1 MWSNNYIHYLSN
13 GDRNKPLSTG
23 EHLNKIWPY
32 ITDITNDLQ
41 KCVAFKTQLMITII
55 FRSSKDND
63 EERVIFSRSDNIE
76 FAIKD
81 KADEVKENVFSI
93 ISFLISN
100 WVRSINERYWFHL
113 WLCWFSL
120 LQMS

>member
-1 MWSNNYIHYLSN
+1 
-13 GDRNKPLSTG
+13 
-23 EHLNKIWPY
+23 
-32 ITDITNDLQ
+32 
-41 KCVAFKTQLMITII
+41 MITII

-63 EERVIFSRSDNIE
+63 EERVMFSRSDNIE

-100 WVRSINERYWFHL
+100 WVRSINERY
-113 WLCWFSL
+113 
-120 LQMS
+120 